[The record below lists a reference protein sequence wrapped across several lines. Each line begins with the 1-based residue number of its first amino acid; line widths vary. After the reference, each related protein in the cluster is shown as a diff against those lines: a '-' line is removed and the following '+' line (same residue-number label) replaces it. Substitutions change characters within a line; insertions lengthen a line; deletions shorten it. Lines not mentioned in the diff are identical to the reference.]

1 MVYVLINQFAIC
13 NRYHFQV
20 CAINFLFVLA
30 IVIVINFNRNIQIM
44 SINIIA
50 ATIAL
55 LMVTKMLYQI
65 KYIDHSNWNVN
76 CTVSE

>member
-1 MVYVLINQFAIC
+1 
-13 NRYHFQV
+13 
-20 CAINFLFVLA
+20 
-30 IVIVINFNRNIQIM
+30 M

-76 CTVSE
+76 CTVSK